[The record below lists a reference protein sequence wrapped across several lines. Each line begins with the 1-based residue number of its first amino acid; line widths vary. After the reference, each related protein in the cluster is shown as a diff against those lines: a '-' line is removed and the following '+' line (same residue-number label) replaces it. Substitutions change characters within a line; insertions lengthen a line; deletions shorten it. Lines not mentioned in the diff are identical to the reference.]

1 MGDGTELFRR
11 EALHAQTKHLIGEV
25 VLYRPLSFTL
35 LTLVSLVFAAAI
47 IAFLAL
53 ASYTR
58 KEEKMVFD
66 PNLLSA
72 CLNRL
77 RKLSPQRTTTG
88 VVPSRGSS
96 SLGYLKK
103 FNLDPGLRRDD
114 RLKVVP

>member
-25 VLYRPLSFTL
+25 VLYRPLSFAW

-58 KEEKMVFD
+58 KEEKMVSD
-66 PNLLSA
+66 PNLPHFLIFAPITNRVNAHFSA
-72 CLNRL
+72 AIRPVLNLVTL
-77 RKLSPQRTTTG
+77 R
-88 VVPSRGSS
+88 VP
-96 SLGYLKK
+96 
-103 FNLDPGLRRDD
+103 
-114 RLKVVP
+114 